1 MNSWLRWRTQYPQTQ
16 GIHLLFSYQQLQWCK
31 WLFEL
36 KIIPAFISDC
46 GNSFNCKLKKLINDQ
61 IVTFY
66 SPSNALCLSDES
78 ARIQHFKHQTF
89 IGMCSPFTWFN
100 LQIMNISVYEDTSS
114 LKQVECVIVKTR
126 CFYGLPL
133 IHNQIWKNSVHYSW
147 RFMVKLHTSDIRMT
161 YEYIWVTYGWHTS
174 TYEWHTDDIRVH
186 TNDIRMAC
194 KYIRVTYKWH
204 ANDIRM
210 T

>member
-1 MNSWLRWRTQYPQTQ
+1 MENTIPPDTRNTLIIFLSAIAVMQVTFWTEDNSC
-16 GIHLLFSYQQLQWCK
+16 FS
-31 WLFEL
+31 
-36 KIIPAFISDC
+36 SDC

-133 IHNQIWKNSVHYSW
+133 IHNQIWKNSVHYYW